1 MVRRLSAWVL
11 AFVIVGAPATTAVC
25 GVVCQTHQTHAMS
38 AMAGHAHHSHGG
50 VHTTLATL
58 MSGPH
63 GCEHASTVLV
73 AAIQQI
79 LQGLAAPALAAVQ
92 PSVPPLDAAVLVA
105 RSSDIEHSPPGSLAL
120 IAQLRV

>member
-1 MVRRLSAWVL
+1 MVRPLSAWVL
-11 AFVIVGAPATTAVC
+11 AFVILGAPVATAVC
-25 GVVCQTHQTHAMS
+25 GVVCQTHQTHEMG

-50 VHTTLATL
+50 VHTTVATM

-63 GCEHASTVLV
+63 ACEHPSQGLV
-73 AAIQQI
+73 AIQQA
-79 LQGLAAPALAAVQ
+79 LQGLAAPALAAPQ
-92 PSVPPLDAAVLVA
+92 PFIPSPDNSVLVA

>member
-11 AFVIVGAPATTAVC
+11 AAVLVGAPVANDVC
-25 GVVCQTHQTHAMS
+25 GLVCQTHQTHEMG

-63 GCEHASTVLV
+63 GCEHLSTVLV

-92 PSVPPLDAAVLVA
+92 PFVPPLDAGVLVA
-105 RSSDIEHSPPGSLAL
+105 RSSDIEHSPPGSFAL

>member
-1 MVRRLSAWVL
+1 M
-11 AFVIVGAPATTAVC
+11 G
-25 GVVCQTHQTHAMS
+25 

-50 VHTTLATL
+50 VHTTVATM

-63 GCEHASTVLV
+63 ACEHPSQGLV
-73 AAIQQI
+73 AIQQA
-79 LQGLAAPALAAVQ
+79 LQGLAAPALAAPQ
-92 PSVPPLDAAVLVA
+92 PFIPSPDNSVLVA